1 MPVFHITLF
10 SRSISQK
17 ANFRD
22 AVQMCSGDDKQELI
36 PVDKLSYFHEENV
49 NMIDGDKNSLFR
61 INAIK
66 HNGKWYE
73 YFHGGLQEI
82 DFSHFEDFD
91 VNEGVNGRY

>member
-1 MPVFHITLF
+1 MF

-17 ANFRD
+17 ADFRD